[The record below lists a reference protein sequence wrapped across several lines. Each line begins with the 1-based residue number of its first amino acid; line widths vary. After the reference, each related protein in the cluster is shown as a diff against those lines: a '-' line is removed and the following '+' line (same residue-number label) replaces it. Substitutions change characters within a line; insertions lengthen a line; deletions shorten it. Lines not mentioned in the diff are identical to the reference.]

1 MEDVKVIDIPN
12 SFHQDSEGK
21 PFTNCT
27 FCSKELQNTG
37 TPYVVEKSFKKPLG
51 TKNYV
56 TVFEYAIC
64 MNCSIK
70 KMEVISKESMKTIQE
85 YMASNVHSMQEQFEE
100 VDFEDKISKC
110 AVSGKQIGELEE
122 YNMVGQFIGD
132 KLILK
137 EFPIILSAEIGDEIQ
152 SLLSKETKEEFDKF
166 MDTINDVPPELKE
179 LFKNNRRPVLV

>member
-1 MEDVKVIDIPN
+1 MDDLKVIDIPN
-12 SFHQDSEGK
+12 SFNQDSEGK
-21 PFTNCT
+21 PFHKCT
-27 FCSKELQNTG
+27 FCSSELQNSG
-37 TPYVVEKSFKKPLG
+37 IPYVVEKSFKKPLG
-51 TKNYV
+51 QKDYV

-85 YMASNVHSMQEQFEE
+85 YMANNVHSMKKQFDLISYDEK
-100 VDFEDKISKC
+100 VSKC
-110 AVSGKQIGELEE
+110 AVTGKNINELEE

-137 EFPIILSAEIGDEIQ
+137 EFPIIISSEIGEEIQ

-179 LFKNNRRPVLV
+179 LFKTKRPVFA